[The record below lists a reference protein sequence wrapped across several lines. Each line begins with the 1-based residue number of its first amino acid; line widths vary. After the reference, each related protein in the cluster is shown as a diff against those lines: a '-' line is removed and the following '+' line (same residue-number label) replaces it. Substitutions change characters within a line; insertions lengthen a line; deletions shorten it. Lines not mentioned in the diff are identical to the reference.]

1 MLQKLDAR
9 HRVPPSTLQSQITD
23 MTPSSSRSGR
33 AAKCNF
39 LSCHSY
45 CREEEMVEEVVEEE
59 ALRFLHKNKINKA
72 EVPGEEV
79 LKVEDEGQ
87 S

>member
-1 MLQKLDAR
+1 
-9 HRVPPSTLQSQITD
+9 
-23 MTPSSSRSGR
+23 
-33 AAKCNF
+33 
-39 LSCHSY
+39 
-45 CREEEMVEEVVEEE
+45 MVEEVVEEE